1 MSPSLRVLIIDDDEV
16 LRQGYSLVLSN
27 QGYEVFE
34 AANGAQALDLAG
46 QMNPDIILLDVV
58 LPDMDGFEVCKL
70 ILEKTSCN
78 DPMVVLI
85 SGIRTGTDNRVKGLK
100 SGAVDFFQKPL
111 PASELLA
118 RMASM
123 AVIRET
129 RKKLNDK
136 ITEKD
141 LLMRKLH
148 HRIKNDLM
156 LVESIITIRQQEM
169 MDSGAI
175 RVFDDLRGRIRS
187 IMAVHECLYHSG
199 DLESI
204 SCRSFFDE
212 LVQSL
217 YRFLHG
223 RSGEIKLVVD
233 IEDCLLDPDHAMALG
248 MVVTELVANAIKH
261 GYPDGCSGTIKLSL
275 VRTGDTL
282 DLTVEDDGCGFPAD
296 FDFDS
301 ASALGLALV
310 RTIVENHDG
319 TMMFNPSR
327 MTRFRLSFPFD
338 KTIPGAC

>member
-1 MSPSLRVLIIDDDEV
+1 MSPSLRVLVIDDDEV
-16 LRQGYSLVLSN
+16 LRQGYSLLLSN

-34 AANGAQALDLAG
+34 AANGARGLELAG
-46 QMNPDIILLDVV
+46 EMNPDIILLDVV
-58 LPDMDGFEVCKL
+58 LPDMDGFEICRR
-70 ILEKTSCN
+70 ILEKHGDTKS
-78 DPMVVLI
+78 MVVLV
-85 SGIRTGTDNRVKGLK
+85 SGIRTGTDNRIKGLE
-100 SGAVDFFQKPL
+100 SGAVDFLQKPL
-111 PASELLA
+111 PAPELLA
-118 RMASM
+118 RMASI
-123 AVIRET
+123 AVIAET

-169 MDSGAI
+169 WDSGAL

-187 IMAVHECLYHSG
+187 IMAVHECLYRSG

-204 SCRSFFDE
+204 AGRSFFDE

-223 RSGEIKLVVD
+223 RSEEIKLVVD
-233 IEDCLLDPDHAMALG
+233 IEDCLLDPDHAIALG
-248 MVVTELVANAIKH
+248 MVATELVSNAIKH
-261 GYPDGCSGTIKLSL
+261 GYPDGRSGTVKLSL
-275 VRTGDTL
+275 VRTGDSL
-282 DLTVEDDGCGFPAD
+282 NLTVEDDGCGFPAD
-296 FDFDS
+296 FNFS
-301 ASALGLALV
+301 AASALGLALV

-327 MTRFRLSFPFD
+327 TTRFHLSFPFE
-338 KTIPGAC
+338 KTISGAC